1 MSPYERFAA
10 NAWKTPTYPATKR
23 RKRTDP
29 EKEIASLKKQLSES
43 DRKLGEALQGH
54 LPKLQRVNELERTV
68 SIQDRKIQALLKEL
82 EELKQQV
89 TKDED

>member
-10 NAWKTPTYPATKR
+10 NMWKSPCLPKTKR
-23 RKRTDP
+23 KKRTEP
-29 EKEIASLKKQLSES
+29 EKEIAALKKQLSES
-43 DRKLGEALQGH
+43 DRKLTEALQGH
-54 LPKLQRVNELERTV
+54 IPKLQHVNELERTV

-89 TKDED
+89 AKDED